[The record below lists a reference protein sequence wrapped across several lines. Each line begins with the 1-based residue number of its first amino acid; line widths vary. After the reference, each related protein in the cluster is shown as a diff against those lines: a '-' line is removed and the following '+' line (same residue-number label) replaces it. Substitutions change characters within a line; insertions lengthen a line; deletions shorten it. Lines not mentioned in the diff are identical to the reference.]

1 MLKRIFPIALLT
13 GSGQLFSLF
22 ALKYLSRTGSVLDI
36 KLIAQF
42 DSLTLFLTNAI
53 ALGLQT
59 AAMRDL
65 ALSANWKSDYQE
77 AQSARLTLG
86 LILCSGCLLYIFNSL
101 YLVFLI
107 APLIALNGD
116 YALYARSHPVMG
128 AGIGFS
134 RLFLPAIAV
143 ILAIQISPHFVVHIY
158 ILTTLLIYFLSN
170 IFINWFLKTT
180 PFTKPS
186 LRNLHLYVK
195 SLPLGIVVLALYFIG
210 QGLILI
216 IPYFYPNT
224 ITAAAYV
231 GLKFYVLFKGV
242 LRIIHQ
248 AFIREMNSYSICFE
262 VDQLASLAGFAFA
275 AFTICFPETLTTLI
289 FGEKYIPYK
298 SYFVILS
305 FAGLIYSM
313 FSSFII
319 KAMLEKKDIPYA
331 IGTSLAAIFTVLL
344 CVLSSFYKQNI
355 NSIGVSLLLGEL
367 AFAIFMLNLVD
378 GTRLLKERLLF
389 FLKNIPFF
397 GIPLLLSYFYG
408 DAMNG
413 FVLAAVIFSITL
425 IIFYFKKFSHS
436 KTTKD
441 TGVSL

>member
-22 ALKYLSRTGSVLDI
+22 ALKYISRSGSVLDI

-65 ALSANWKSDYQE
+65 ALSANWKTDYQE

-86 LILCSGCLLYIFNSL
+86 LILCGGCLLYIFNSL

-143 ILAIQISPHFVVHIY
+143 ILAIQISPHYVVHVY
-158 ILTTLLIYFLSN
+158 ILTTLLTFFLSN
-170 IFINWFLKTT
+170 IFINWFLKTA

-248 AFIREMNSYSICFE
+248 AFIREMNSYSTCFE

-275 AFTICFPETLTTLI
+275 AFTLCFPETLTALI

-344 CVLSSFYKQNI
+344 CVLSSFYQHNI
-355 NSIGVSLLLGEL
+355 NSIGVSLLMGEL

-408 DAMNG
+408 DAMNS
-413 FVLAAVIFSITL
+413 LIIAAVIFSITL

-436 KTTKD
+436 KPTKD
-441 TGVSL
+441 KEVSM